1 MHSCMNRVTVSLSDV
16 SANELEWLCKRTM
29 RKPSNLLSFLLSQEV
44 QRQLA
49 VMAPEERSVV
59 FAELSDVRVLSVD

>member
-1 MHSCMNRVTVSLSDV
+1 MHSCMNRITISLSDV

-49 VMAPEERSVV
+49 VMTPEERSDV
-59 FAELSDVRVLSVD
+59 FAELSDVRVLSPD

>member
-59 FAELSDVRVLSVD
+59 FAELSDVRVLSAD